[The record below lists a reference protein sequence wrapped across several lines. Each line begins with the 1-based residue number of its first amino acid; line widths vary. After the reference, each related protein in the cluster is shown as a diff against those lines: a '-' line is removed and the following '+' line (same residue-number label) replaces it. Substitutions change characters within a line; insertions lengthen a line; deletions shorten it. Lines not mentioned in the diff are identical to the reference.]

1 MINMRHDQSV
11 QITFDNGQSF
21 LLWFMQD
28 GTNSVA
34 VEDESGKEI
43 GRLGANVLIEFL
55 YLKSL
60 ESKI

>member
-1 MINMRHDQSV
+1 
-11 QITFDNGQSF
+11 
-21 LLWFMQD
+21 MQD